1 MARLSSEE
9 APPLQ
14 AVLDAL
20 DDDDCRAIL
29 RAAAEPTTAPELS
42 DACDVP
48 RSTLYRKLELLTDAS
63 LLRERETIT
72 PGGGRTTEYERDV
85 DDVTISVGDDFS
97 VAVERPSHDPDERLA
112 DVWSK
117 LPEGSQN
124 FTVGGE

>member
-1 MARLSSEE
+1 MARPPSEQ
-9 APPLQ
+9 APSLQ
-14 AVLDAL
+14 TVLNAL

-29 RAAAEPTTAPELS
+29 KATSEPMTAPELS

-85 DDVTISVGDDFS
+85 DDVTISVGEEEFS
-97 VAVERPSHDPDERLA
+97 VAVERPSRDADERLA
-112 DVWSK
+112 DIWSK
-117 LPEGSQN
+117 LGEGL
-124 FTVGGE
+124 